1 MEEGVVA
8 KPPPTPPAQAA
19 TPAPADIP
27 AEMQADTG
35 APRPGGLNALAGP
48 TTTGTAP
55 PQQAAPGGVG
65 IVVSSV
71 TANSFSAAPELPAT
85 PLTQQPDPALQE
97 QGSEGQLPKIDGSR
111 MAWQVYAR
119 PFNKDEKRPR
129 VAVIVGGLGLSAVAT
144 EAAIKRLPAGVT
156 LAFDPYAVGS
166 DQWAAKARAAGH
178 EVMLMIHTESETFP
192 AVDPGPQALMTTIE
206 PSDNLR
212 RLNFALTRFSG
223 YTGIITTTGSRFTAV
238 EGQLRP
244 LLEVLKR
251 RGLMFVDG
259 GGSKQSLAPK
269 VADEIGVPDAQ
280 GNFILDENPAK
291 SAIDETLTKLEL
303 LARQNSAAVATASA
317 YPSTIER
324 LATWSKTLDSKN
336 LVLAPVSAVADRQ
349 AKAAPK

>member
-1 MEEGVVA
+1 
-8 KPPPTPPAQAA
+8 
-19 TPAPADIP
+19 
-27 AEMQADTG
+27 
-35 APRPGGLNALAGP
+35 
-48 TTTGTAP
+48 
-55 PQQAAPGGVG
+55 
-65 IVVSSV
+65 
-71 TANSFSAAPELPAT
+71 
-85 PLTQQPDPALQE
+85 
-97 QGSEGQLPKIDGSR
+97 
-111 MAWQVYAR
+111 
-119 PFNKDEKRPR
+119 
-129 VAVIVGGLGLSAVAT
+129 
-144 EAAIKRLPAGVT
+144 
-156 LAFDPYAVGS
+156 
-166 DQWAAKARAAGH
+166 
-178 EVMLMIHTESETFP
+178 MLMIHTESETFP

-223 YTGIITTTGSRFTAV
+223 YTGVVTTTGSRFTAV

-280 GNFILDENPAK
+280 GNFILDENPAQ

-324 LATWSKTLDSKN
+324 LAAWSKTLDSKN